1 MPGGAAGAPPG
12 RDGGREAST
21 AGEGEEVTPEQRE
34 REDAVLRR
42 AVGARAAL
50 KAQVVGLREPPPE
63 PGRLQSHWD
72 FVLLEMAWMSND
84 FAQERHWKMAQARRV
99 ARRAAHKARE
109 KGLGAAPEKKVRGGG
124 GRKTRAS
131 ARGADEEETEEKDGA
146 SNGVEPESPGTP
158 EPSDGPAAAF
168 YFECDGSAAD
178 EVFREAEAQEALRL
192 EAARRRAVDFEAQLG
207 ACRKAV
213 ALAARVAEAE
223 QERTLLLRA
232 RDERL
237 AAAQAVADAEAAEE
251 ARLLGLKAVK
261 RKKGKKDEGETADE
275 FTKRMKL
282 DGEGILGEDLPL
294 NLGDDLIKPKK
305 KKKKKADLLAG
316 TSLDRPVD
324 PLALGLDGLPLPK
337 PKKSKKKKADPL
349 ALGPD
354 GKPLKGSKKKADG
367 AGWKKGKGKKA
378 AMGLPS
384 AAAEVPWTVLEDQLL
399 CALVHEFT
407 ANWKLVSDVLSS
419 CLSLR
424 GLYRRAD
431 QCKYRFRLVTRAASS
446 GDAPQEE
453 LVIGGM
459 KLNKASARLLLQN
472 CTPTDEDTLKGHLDA
487 LCQVGAKFK
496 TKPEKM
502 DEAKALKE
510 VHQSHALT
518 QNMAHGH
525 RPPLGPLELCEMA
538 FQMGSAPPPAVG
550 GGGPPPGM
558 GVPQPGMPPGQGYAG
573 MSTDPGGMSG
583 ADPGQMGMHGAARL
597 APGGH
602 QGYPGMIPGGG
613 HSAIPMHAGGAGV
626 GGGSIHGGRM
636 SGAPGG
642 GGMSAAALA
651 LQTGKHPVSGQPLTE
666 SQRQQ
671 IYAHL
676 QAQRAGGAQMGS
688 NPHAMPGI
696 PQQGMGRMAGRPGG
710 GGVSAK
716 GSSGA
721 KSHKKGQ
728 GKGAGKTSVAKGG
741 VQKVSHKKGQGKAA
755 MAKLA
760 AAKAK
765 GKK

>member
-1 MPGGAAGAPPG
+1 M
-12 RDGGREAST
+12 
-21 AGEGEEVTPEQRE
+21 
-34 REDAVLRR
+34 LRR

-50 KAQVVGLREPPPE
+50 KAQVVGLREPPEE
-63 PGRLQSHWD
+63 PGRTHSHWD

-84 FAQERHWKMAQARRV
+84 FAQERQWKMAQARRA
-99 ARRAAHKARE
+99 ARSAARKARE
-109 KGLGAAPEKKVRGGG
+109 GGLGAAPEKKAKGGG

-131 ARGADEEETEEKDGA
+131 ARGGEDKEEDKDAGGGNGA
-146 SNGVEPESPGTP
+146 EPESPGTP
-158 EPSDGPAAAF
+158 EPSDGPAAAC
-168 YFECDGSAAD
+168 YFECDEGAATSLL
-178 EVFREAEAQEALRL
+178 REAEAQEALRL
-192 EAARRRAVDFEAQLG
+192 SASHRRAVDFEAQLV

-232 RDERL
+232 REERL
-237 AAAQAVADAEAAEE
+237 AVAQAAADAAAAEE

-261 RKKGKKDEGETADE
+261 RKKGRKDEVETADE
-275 FTKRMKL
+275 FAKRLKM

-316 TSLDRPVD
+316 TSLDRAKLD
-324 PLALGLDGLPLPK
+324 SLALGLDGLPLPR
-337 PKKSKKKKADPL
+337 PKKSKKKKVDPL

-354 GKPLKGSKKKADG
+354 GKPLKGGKKKGEG

-378 AMGLPS
+378 AMGIPS
-384 AAAEVPWTVLEDQLL
+384 TSAEIPWTVLEDQLL

-419 CLSLR
+419 CLALR
-424 GLYRRAD
+424 GLYRRPD

-472 CTPTDEDTLKGHLDA
+472 CTPIDEDTLKGHLDA
-487 LCQVGAKFK
+487 LCHVGAKYRS
-496 TKPEKM
+496 KPDKLE
-502 DEAKALKE
+502 DKAYKE

-525 RPPLGPLELCEMA
+525 RQPLGPLELCEIA
-538 FQMGSAPPPAVG
+538 LQMGTAPVGVGPAQ
-550 GGGPPPGM
+550 M
-558 GVPQPGMPPGQGYAG
+558 GVPQPGMPPGQSFPG
-573 MSTDPGGMSG
+573 MPPDPSMPVEQS
-583 ADPGQMGMHGAARL
+583 QMGMHGAARVGPSG
-597 APGGH
+597 AH

-613 HSAIPMHAGGAGV
+613 HNAMPMHGAGV
-626 GGGSIHGGRM
+626 GAAPMHGGHPRGM
-636 SGAPGG
+636 PGG
-642 GGMSAAALA
+642 GAGRGSIGAAALA

-666 SQRQQ
+666 AQRQQ

-676 QAQRAGGAQMGS
+676 QAQRAGGARMGAL
-688 NPHAMPGI
+688 PGHGMPGV
-696 PQQGMGRMAGRPGG
+696 PQPGLGHMGGMSGSGLPVPKGVGG
-710 GGVSAK
+710 P
-716 GSSGA
+716 A
-721 KSHKKGQ
+721 KSHKKG
-728 GKGAGKTSVAKGG
+728 GGKTAVAKGG

-755 MAKLA
+755 MARLA

-765 GKK
+765 AKK